1 MERDGERGMST
12 RLSLI
17 CHAGLPP
24 ARAVGFA
31 QDDSADPGQL
41 ERVPG
46 MLAGLGR
53 IERLWTAPERRA
65 QQTAEMLGTAATVVA
80 ALRDCDFG
88 RWQARALADIQAS
101 EPEAAAAWLSDM
113 GSAPHGGE
121 SLLAVLERVGTWLDG
136 HREPG
141 HTVAVTHPA
150 VIRAAV
156 VRCLGAPSHAFWRV
170 DVEPLSVTDLRLYQ
184 GRWTLRSVGRTSPSV

>member
-1 MERDGERGMST
+1 MST

-17 CHAGLPP
+17 CHAGMP
-24 ARAVGFA
+24 ATRAVAFLR
-31 QDDSADPGQL
+31 DDPADPGEL
-41 ERVPG
+41 ARV
-46 MLAGLGR
+46 AGLIPSLGR

-65 QQTAEMLGTAATVVA
+65 QQTAARLSAEATVVA

-88 RWQARALADIQAS
+88 RWQGRALADIQATS
-101 EPEAAAAWLSDM
+101 PADAAAWLSDM

-121 SLLAVLERVGTWLDG
+121 SLLDVLARVGQWLDG

-150 VIRAAV
+150 VIRAAIV
-156 VRCLGAPSHAFWRV
+156 HALGAPALAFWRI
-170 DVEPLSVTDLRLYQ
+170 DVEPLSVADLRLNKD
-184 GRWTLRSVGRTSPSV
+184 RWTLRAVGKPALQP